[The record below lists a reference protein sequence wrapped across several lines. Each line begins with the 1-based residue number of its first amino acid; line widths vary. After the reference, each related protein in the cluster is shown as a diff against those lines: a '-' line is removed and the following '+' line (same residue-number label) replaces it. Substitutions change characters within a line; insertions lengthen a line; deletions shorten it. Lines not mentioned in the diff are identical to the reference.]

1 MTTARVE
8 RRLAAILAADVVGY
22 SRLMERDE
30 AGTVARL
37 KAIRKELVAPLLA
50 EHRGRVV
57 KLMGDGALCEFASV
71 VDAATCAVT
80 IQRGM
85 AEREAGTAEEERV
98 RLRIGINLGDVIR
111 EEDGDLYGDGVN
123 VAARLEQV
131 AEPGGIVLSG
141 TAADHL
147 QGKLDY
153 GLASLGELRL
163 KNIGRP
169 VRAYRVELGADV
181 AAPAAVPSSP
191 DKPAVAVLPFDNLS
205 GDPEQAY
212 FSDGITEDVITELA
226 RFRELLVIARNSSFA
241 FRGKAVDVRE
251 IGRMLG
257 VAYVVEGSVRRAGDR
272 VRITAQ
278 LIEATTG
285 AHLWAERYDRPLEDV
300 FAIQDE
306 VARGIVSTVAAR
318 VLEESELAARRRPPR
333 DMRAYDLFLQ
343 GYRLSDVD
351 TPEAQDRA
359 RTLFERARAVDPTFA
374 RAYTGLAFNNL
385 IRTFDTG
392 RPTSLS
398 RSNLNQD
405 KGRIGRPSGKDPD
418 RREALK
424 LAEQAVALDPND
436 ARTHYALGYLCLVW
450 RDFDRARRHLDLARV
465 MNPNDA
471 QIQMAWAYAQA
482 CLGDAER
489 GLPAA
494 ELALRLNPRH
504 ARYYL
509 YWYSRVLFLAR
520 RHDDARALLERIT
533 IGDPLRH
540 PRDLGWWAAACGHLG
555 REEEARRCAG
565 WFVEA
570 MREAWRGDPAAGPA
584 EYVDWLVERSLLR
597 RAEDAAHLREGL
609 RLAGLPA

>member
-1 MTTARVE
+1 MVTARAE

-30 AGTVARL
+30 DRTLAHL
-37 KAIRKELVAPLLA
+37 KALRKELVEPLIA
-50 EHRGRVV
+50 EHRGRLV
-57 KLMGDGALCEFASV
+57 KLVGDGALCEFASV
-71 VDAATCAVT
+71 VDAATCAVA

-85 AEREAGTAEEERV
+85 AAREAGIAEEER
-98 RLRIGINLGDVIR
+98 LCFRIGINLGDVVR
-111 EEDGDLYGDGVN
+111 DEDGDLYGDGVN
-123 VAARLEQV
+123 IAARLEQV

-141 TAADHL
+141 TSADHL
-147 QGKLDY
+147 QGKLDC

-163 KNIGRP
+163 KNIERP
-169 VRAYRVELGADV
+169 VRAYRVALDADV
-181 AAPAAVPSSP
+181 PASMAAALPSPP

-226 RFRELLVIARNSSFA
+226 RFRALLVIARNSSFA
-241 FRGKAVDVRE
+241 FRGKAADVRE
-251 IGRMLG
+251 ISRALG
-257 VAYVVEGSVRRAGDR
+257 AGYVVEGSVRRAGNR

-306 VARGIVSTVAAR
+306 VARGIVATVAAR

-351 TPEAQDRA
+351 TPEAQDQA
-359 RTLFERARAVDPTFA
+359 RRLFERARELDPSFA
-374 RAYTGLAFNNL
+374 RACTGLAFNHF
-385 IRTFDTG
+385 IRASDAG
-392 RPTSLS
+392 
-398 RSNLNQD
+398 
-405 KGRIGRPSGKDPD
+405 IGVPRGDDRD
-418 RREALK
+418 RREALR

-436 ARTHYALGYLCLVW
+436 ARTHYTLGYMCLTW
-450 RDFDRARRHLDLARV
+450 RDFDRAGRHLNLAQA

-471 QIQMAWAYAQA
+471 LIQMVWAYAQA
-482 CLGDAER
+482 CLGDAEH

-509 YWYSRVLFLAR
+509 HWYSRVLFLAR
-520 RHDDARALLERIT
+520 RHDDARALLEQIT
-533 IGDPLRH
+533 IADPLRH
-540 PRDLGWWAAACGHLG
+540 PRDLAGWAAACGLLG
-555 REEEARRCAG
+555 RQEARRYAG

-570 MREAWRGDPAAGPA
+570 MRKAWRGDPAAGPA
-584 EYVDWLVERSLLR
+584 EFVDWLVERSFLR